1 MRKSI
6 PARPERARAWLGA
19 SLLAICVGAPVAHAS
34 RDFPSRVADTLTL
47 PLEPACTLC
56 HTRAD
61 AGFATGTLFQQA
73 LASRGFRRR
82 DVASLELA
90 LLRLEADGADSDGDG
105 VGDVR
110 ELRALADPNDPRD
123 RGVAPTGC
131 AVAAGAPRAGG
142 ITDTL
147 AEIISAFGM
156 IGAASARLR
165 RRR

>member
-1 MRKSI
+1 MKMST
-6 PARPERARAWLGA
+6 PARPERVLRWLCAALLVLVAFTPVARASREFPVRIAGA
-19 SLLAICVGAPVAHAS
+19 LA
-34 RDFPSRVADTLTL
+34 L

-82 DVASLELA
+82 DVASLDAA
-90 LLRLEADGADSDGDG
+90 LMRLEADAVDSDGDG

-123 RGVAPTGC
+123 RGRAPTGC
-131 AVAAGAPRAGG
+131 AVAGGAPRSVLGAEA
-142 ITDTL
+142 L
-147 AEIISAFGM
+147 AACLLVLGLL
-156 IGAASARLR
+156 GAHRARAPC
-165 RRR
+165 

>member
-19 SLLAICVGAPVAHAS
+19 SLLACCVVAPVAHAS
-34 RDFPSRVADTLTL
+34 REFPSRVAGTLAL

-82 DVASLELA
+82 DAASLDVA
-90 LLRLEADGADSDGDG
+90 LLRLEADGIDSDEDG
-105 VGDVR
+105 VADVR

-123 RGVAPTGC
+123 RGVGSTGC
-131 AVAAGAPRAGG
+131 AVAAGVPRDGG
-142 ITDTL
+142 DMGTRVAVVTV
-147 AEIISAFGM
+147 FGV
-156 IGAASARLR
+156 IGAAGARLR